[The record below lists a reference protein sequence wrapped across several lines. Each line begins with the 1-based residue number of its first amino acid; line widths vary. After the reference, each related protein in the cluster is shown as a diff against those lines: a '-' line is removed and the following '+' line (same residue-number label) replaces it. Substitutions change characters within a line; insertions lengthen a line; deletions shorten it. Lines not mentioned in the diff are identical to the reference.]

1 MFRKNNEELSGKSKK
16 RLLIKLT
23 IIFLTVFVLL
33 GLCAGLV
40 LTSMMQPV
48 ASEKKELTRFVIP
61 KGQSVMHVADRL
73 VEEKLI
79 KNSRIFQLYYRF
91 NEDKYNIQAGS
102 FELSQS
108 MSLTEI
114 LDVLSDG
121 TDDLWI
127 TFPEGIRREE
137 IASSLSEYDLTSFD
151 EDEFLLQT
159 VGMEGKLFPD
169 TYLVPKEIT
178 TQTLISLMSNTFDKK
193 IALFAD
199 DIEQSDYS
207 VDELIV
213 IASLLEREAK
223 GLEQMKMVAG
233 VIYKR
238 LEMGMPLQVDATL
251 QYAKGYNELTGSWWS
266 TPLAVDKELDSRYN
280 TYLNP
285 GLPPA
290 PICNPGFEALE
301 AAVNPVFSDYLYY
314 IHDSTGQIH
323 FGKTLQEHNQNINN
337 YLR

>member
-1 MFRKNNEELSGKSKK
+1 MGLF
-16 RLLIKLT
+16 IKL
-23 IIFLTVFVLL
+23 IITLLTVFILL
-33 GLCAGLV
+33 GFLIGLV
-40 LTSMMQPV
+40 VTSLMQPV
-48 ASEKKELTRFVIP
+48 SSDNKELTRFVIP
-61 KGQSVMHVADRL
+61 KGQSVMVVADRL
-73 VEEKLI
+73 VEGKFI
-79 KNSRIFQLYYRF
+79 KNSKLFQLVYRLS
-91 NEDKYNIQAGS
+91 EDKYSIQAGS

-114 LDVLSDG
+114 MEVLSDG
-121 TDDLWI
+121 ADDVWI

-137 IASSLSEYDLTSFD
+137 IAESLSGYDLVSFD
-151 EDEFLLQT
+151 EEEFLLQT

-178 TQTLISLMSNTFDKK
+178 TQALISLMSNTFEKK
-193 IALFAD
+193 IATFAD
-199 DIEQSDYS
+199 DIEESDYS
-207 VDELIV
+207 LDELIV

-233 VIYKR
+233 VIFKR
-238 LEMGMPLQVDATL
+238 LQMGMPLQVDATL
-251 QYAKGYNELTGSWWS
+251 QYAKGYNEQTGTWWS
-266 TPLAVDKELDSRYN
+266 TPLAADKELDSRYN

-301 AAVNPVFSDYLYY
+301 ATINPISSDYLYY
-314 IHDSTGQIH
+314 IHDSAGQIH
-323 FGKTLQEHNQNINN
+323 FGRTLQEHNLNINN